1 MRASGVAARRNP
13 PQAPPPQPQQQQQP
27 GPPPGPPAFTLQQV
41 ISLIDARLTAV
52 EKRAPAAAAAGAPG
66 ARETDPVLDDIIAK
80 INNMATYMN
89 DVDARFNMLIDEL
102 DTLKSTVMSLQTYTM
117 DVNKK
122 LLEVQLAAPAQAPV
136 QAVTEASLES
146 FTPVAADTAVANDA
160 PAAENIEVAQDA

>member
-13 PQAPPPQPQQQQQP
+13 SQAQPPQQPQQQP

-52 EKRAPAAAAAGAPG
+52 EKRAPAGDAVTSRDTG
-66 ARETDPVLDDIIAK
+66 PVLDDIITK

-102 DTLKSTVMSLQTYTM
+102 DTLKSTLMSLQTYTM

-122 LLEVQLAAPAQAPV
+122 LLEAQLAAPVQPPV

-146 FTPVAADTAVANDA
+146 STPVAAVAANDA
-160 PAAENIEVAQDA
+160 PVVEDVEVEQDA